1 MHWLSSPTVRWDR
14 GFFRKL
20 LVVCLPIVIQNL
32 MSASLHIIDGVMIGQ
47 LGDAPYA
54 AVTQATRYVFVY
66 QLFLFGLASGCG
78 IFFSQHWGTQDV
90 KSMRRAMGL
99 CFRGALVLAVLFGGL
114 GLLFPQGVMSIFLPK
129 GESFGYAI
137 QYLTIVAAG
146 FLITAVDT
154 VYATCMKSAG
164 KTVIP
169 MTAGICS
176 ILTNTFLNWI
186 LIYGNLGAPALG
198 RARGGHCHGDC
209 RGGVPGHQCE
219 LLLWDEAALR
229 LPLAGLEAA

>member
-1 MHWLSSPTVRWDR
+1 M
-14 GFFRKL
+14 
-20 LVVCLPIVIQNL
+20 
-32 MSASLHIIDGVMIGQ
+32 
-47 LGDAPYA
+47 
-54 AVTQATRYVFVY
+54 
-66 QLFLFGLASGCG
+66 
-78 IFFSQHWGTQDV
+78 
-90 KSMRRAMGL
+90 
-99 CFRGALVLAVLFGGL
+99 
-114 GLLFPQGVMSIFLPK
+114 
-129 GESFGYAI
+129 
-137 QYLTIVAAG
+137 AAG

-198 RARGGHCHGDC
+198 VRGAAIATVIAA
-209 RGGVPGHQCE
+209 GVSPGHQCG

>member
-1 MHWLSSPTVRWDR
+1 M
-14 GFFRKL
+14 
-20 LVVCLPIVIQNL
+20 
-32 MSASLHIIDGVMIGQ
+32 
-47 LGDAPYA
+47 
-54 AVTQATRYVFVY
+54 Y

-154 VYATCMKSAG
+154 VSYTH
-164 KTVIP
+164 
-169 MTAGICS
+169 
-176 ILTNTFLNWI
+176 LTLPTM
-186 LIYGNLGAPALG
+186 
-198 RARGGHCHGDC
+198 
-209 RGGVPGHQCE
+209 
-219 LLLWDEAALR
+219 EAV
-229 LPLAGLEAA
+229 